1 MLKVVSNSSPIIHLN
16 KIGYVHLL
24 ENLYKRVYITDHVF
38 EECTGGSFLSP
49 EVSKE
54 IEHIR
59 KISFFE
65 IKHIKNIDLF
75 LSFSKLVDEG
85 EASAIALALENKAN
99 LILLDDREAKELAD
113 IYNLNYTGT
122 IGVLLK
128 AKEVGLIDDSVP
140 EILEKLKE
148 SGFYVSKKLEDYIL
162 AKYM

>member
-1 MLKVVSNSSPIIHLN
+1 M
-16 KIGYVHLL
+16 
-24 ENLYKRVYITDHVF
+24 
-38 EECTGGSFLSP
+38 SP